1 MKLKNFIAHPDNRT
15 LMYSLGGLLSNVSS
29 YLGTDNIMQIRGMP
43 KHHLHVSMKVS
54 LIDWASS

>member
-54 LIDWASS
+54 LID